1 MDNFPFEKTM
11 TRREAIKSM
20 AAGAAG
26 FALAASGLSM
36 MAGCGKPR
44 KRLVFYFTAT
54 GNSLYVARQLS
65 DGVNAPQSIPQMLRR
80 KRLEFEADE
89 IGIVYPIFGHMPPNL
104 VREFLQQAK
113 LKAEYLFCVP
123 TYGARKCSAVE
134 IWDGIASECGYKFD
148 YINCVVMVD
157 NWLHNF
163 DMDEQRKIDKH
174 IPEQLDAIRRDLAA
188 QKRWHQPTTQEE
200 RDQHAG
206 FLQRSGINE
215 CEGFAMDAAERFQAD
230 SRCIGCSTCARVC
243 PRGNWKCEGRSATA
257 SGKCDYC
264 LACIHA
270 CPKMAITFRPSEN
283 PLLKPE
289 PNPNARYRNENVS
302 IADIKL
308 ANGQT

>member
-1 MDNFPFEKTM
+1 MEAHPLQQAM

-36 MAGCGKPR
+36 IAGCGKPR

-65 DGVNAPQSIPQMLRR
+65 DGVNAPLSIPQMLRR
-80 KRLEFEADE
+80 KRLAFEADE

-123 TYGARKCSAVE
+123 TCGARKCSAVE

-174 IPEQLDAIRRDLAA
+174 IPEQLEAIRRDLAA

-200 RDQHAG
+200 RDLHAG
-206 FLQRSGINE
+206 FLALSGFNE
-215 CEGFAMDAAERFQAD
+215 RNGFFVEAGERFRAD
-230 SRCIGCSTCARVC
+230 ARCVGCRTCVRVC
-243 PRGNWKCEGRSATA
+243 PRGNWRCQGRNASA
-257 SGKCDYC
+257 SGVCDYC

-270 CPKMAITFRPSEN
+270 CPKMAITFRPSQN

-308 ANGQT
+308 ANDQS